1 MVDKASLEPEK
12 EKLLPAGDS
21 DSQQQQLRVSPEF
34 TRAADL
40 IDKVA
45 KCLDGLN
52 FGRRTLIKD

>member
-45 KCLDGLN
+45 KC
-52 FGRRTLIKD
+52 